1 MSPQFIF
8 AVDASRFNNG
18 DSVEGHA
25 AVLNYFDQTSGEWV
39 LYNSWGDNDQELRY
53 DEEDKNED
61 IQ

>member
-53 DEEDKNED
+53 DEED
-61 IQ
+61 